1 MLTDTFIKSLR
12 PAPVPKKHFDGN
24 GTGLHLISHPGGK
37 RTFAIKYLHPVTR
50 KEQTLNV
57 GEYPT
62 TTLKDARDQA
72 INTRVVL
79 AQGLD
84 PRELRAEAR
93 MKEKATIVDT
103 FKNLGRDWMQVRGA
117 GWSESYRDKTETML
131 DRHLFSSLGAFP
143 ITQIT
148 APQLLAVLRPIEETG
163 KTDLAHTLM
172 QHASAIFRFA
182 MATARAIAD
191 PAAALR
197 GALAPHKQENFPA
210 ITDPDEFAEL
220 LVAMDCYQGEYI
232 TRAAMEF
239 TLLTFQRSQ
248 SIRFARWDQID
259 WSARLW
265 RIPAEVMKMK
275 DPHVVPLSRQTE
287 ELLQSIRPLTGTG
300 VYIFPSLTD
309 RAKTISENTML
320 YALVRLGYRGRMTVH
335 GFRTSASTLLN
346 ENGHHPDVI
355 EAALAHTR
363 GDIRSIYNKAKY
375 LPERRT
381 MYQWWADHCD
391 ELRQHKK
398 AAAQAKKTITDA
410 MEQTPAPHRTSL
422 NARQMPRGTGA
433 YGVA

>member
-12 PAPVPKKHFDGN
+12 PAPLLKKHFDGN
-24 GTGLHLISHPGGK
+24 GTGLHLICHPGGK

-84 PRELRAEAR
+84 PRELRAKAR
-93 MKEKATIVDT
+93 MADKARIVDT
-103 FKNLGRDWMQVRGA
+103 FNSLGRDWMQVRGA
-117 GWSESYRDKTETML
+117 GWSDSYRVKTQTML
-131 DRHLFSSLGAFP
+131 DRHLFSSLGELP

-148 APQLLAVLRPIEETG
+148 APQLLAVLRPIEATG

-220 LVAMDCYQGEYI
+220 LVTMDCYQGEYI
-232 TRAAMEF
+232 TRAALEF

-259 WSARLW
+259 WSAKLW
-265 RIPAEVMKMK
+265 RIPAEIMKMK

-287 ELLQSIRPLTGTG
+287 ELLQSIRPLTGSG

-309 RAKTISENTML
+309 RTKTISENTML
-320 YALVRLGYRGRMTVH
+320 YALVRLGYRGRMSVH

-355 EAALAHTR
+355 EAALAHTS

-375 LPERRT
+375 LPERRI

-398 AAAQAKKTITDA
+398 ASAQAQKTIHDA
-410 MEQTPAPHRTSL
+410 MDHSSAASQTSA
-422 NARQMPRGTGA
+422 NARQILCSTGT

>member
-12 PAPVPKKHFDGN
+12 PAPLLKKHFDGN

-37 RTFAIKYLHPVTR
+37 RTFAIKYLHPFTR

-57 GEYPT
+57 GEYPS
-62 TTLKDARDQA
+62 TTLKNARDQA
-72 INTRVVL
+72 INTRVLL
-79 AQGLD
+79 AQGID
-84 PRELRAEAR
+84 PREQRAVAR
-93 MKEKATIVDT
+93 LKEKAAVIDT
-103 FKNLGRDWMQVRGA
+103 FKNVGLDWMQVRGA
-117 GWSESYRDKTETML
+117 GWSESYRNKTETML
-131 DRHLFSSLGAFP
+131 DRHLFSSLGSIP

-148 APQLLAVLRPIEETG
+148 APQLLAVLRPIEATG

-172 QHASAIFRFA
+172 QHAGAIFRFA
-182 MATARAIAD
+182 MATARGIAD
-191 PAAALR
+191 PASALR

-220 LVAMDCYQGEYI
+220 LVAMDCYKGEYI

-259 WSARLW
+259 WNAKLW
-265 RIPAEVMKMK
+265 RIPAEIMKMK

-287 ELLQSIRPLTGTG
+287 ELLVLIRPLTGEG

-309 RAKTISENTML
+309 RRKTISENTML

-398 AAAQAKKTITDA
+398 ATAQAKRTIHAA
-410 MEQTPAPHRTSL
+410 MDPVLRPCRSSA
-422 NARQMPRGTGA
+422 NARLLTCAAGA
-433 YGVA
+433 FGVT

>member
-1 MLTDTFIKSLR
+1 MLTDTFIKNLR
-12 PAPVPKKHFDGN
+12 PTPTPRKHFDGN

-37 RTFAIKYLHPVTR
+37 RTFVIKYIQPVTR
-50 KEQTLNV
+50 KEQTFNI
-57 GEYPT
+57 GEYPS

-72 INTRVVL
+72 INTRVLL
-79 AQGLD
+79 AQGID
-84 PRELRAEAR
+84 PRELRAQAR
-93 MKEKATIVDT
+93 IKDKATIEDT
-103 FKNLGRDWMQVRGA
+103 FKNLAQDWTQVRGA
-117 GWSESYRDKTETML
+117 RWSESYRKKTETML

-148 APQLLAVLRPIEETG
+148 APQLLAVLRPIEATG

-182 MATARAIAD
+182 MVTARAIAD

-197 GALAPHKQENFPA
+197 GALAPHKQENFPS
-210 ITDPDEFAEL
+210 ITDPDEFSEL
-220 LVAMDCYQGEYI
+220 LVAMDSYQGEYI

-259 WSARLW
+259 WNAKLW
-265 RIPAEVMKMK
+265 RIPAEIMKMK
-275 DPHVVPLSRQTE
+275 EPHLVPMSRQTE
-287 ELLQSIRPLTGTG
+287 ELLKKIHPLTGQG
-300 VYIFPSLTD
+300 DYIFPSMTD

-346 ENGHHPDVI
+346 ENGYHPDVI

-398 AAAQAKKTITDA
+398 AAAQAIITIGGA
-410 MEQTPAPHRTSL
+410 MSQMQRPAQTSE
-422 NARQMPRGTGA
+422 NALQMTREHHT
-433 YGVA
+433 

>member
-1 MLTDTFIKSLR
+1 MLTDTFIKNLR
-12 PAPVPKKHFDGN
+12 PAPLLKKHFDGN
-24 GTGLHLISHPGGK
+24 GTGLHLICHPGGK
-37 RTFAIKYLHPVTR
+37 KTFAIKYQHPVSR
-50 KEQTLNV
+50 KDQTFTL
-57 GEYPT
+57 GEYPNIG
-62 TTLKDARDQA
+62 LKDARTQA
-72 INTRVVL
+72 SSIRELL
-79 AQGLD
+79 AQRID
-84 PRELRAEAR
+84 PRAHHTQSINAA
-93 MKEKATIVDT
+93 KAAVVDT
-103 FKNLGRDWMQVRGA
+103 FKNIGLEWMQIRGA
-117 GWSESYRDKTETML
+117 SWSDSYRKKTETML
-131 DRHLFSSLGAFP
+131 NRHLFSTLGELP
-143 ITQIT
+143 ITKIT
-148 APQLLAVLRPIEETG
+148 APQLLAVLRPIEATG
-163 KTDLAHTLM
+163 KTDLTHTLK
-172 QHASAIFRFA
+172 QHASAIFCFA
-182 MATARAIAD
+182 MATARGIAD

-197 GALAPHKQENFPA
+197 GALAPHMQENFHA

-220 LVAMDCYQGEYI
+220 LVAMECYQGEYI

-259 WSARLW
+259 WSAKLW
-265 RIPAEVMKMK
+265 RIPAAIMKMK

-287 ELLQSIRPLTGTG
+287 ELLQSLRPLTGHG
-300 VYIFPSLTD
+300 DYIFPSLTD

-398 AAAQAKKTITDA
+398 ATAQARKTINDA
-410 MEQTPAPHRTSL
+410 MDQIPKLSRTGV
-422 NARQMPRGTGA
+422 NTRQIPCDAGA

>member
-1 MLTDTFIKSLR
+1 MLTDTYIKNLR
-12 PAPVPKKHFDGN
+12 PAPLLKKHFDGN
-24 GTGLHLISHPGGK
+24 GTGLHLICHPGGK
-37 RTFAIKYLHPVTR
+37 KTFAIKYLHPVTR
-50 KEQTLNV
+50 KEQTLNL
-57 GEYPT
+57 GGYPIT
-62 TTLKDARDQA
+62 SLKDAREQTTNA
-72 INTRVVL
+72 RILL
-79 AQGLD
+79 AQGID
-84 PRELRAEAR
+84 PREQRSKVREEENAAIL
-93 MKEKATIVDT
+93 DT
-103 FKNLGRDWMQVRGA
+103 FKSLGLEWMQVRGA
-117 GWSESYRDKTETML
+117 GWSDSYRKKTETML
-131 DRHLFSSLGAFP
+131 DRHLFCSLGSSP

-148 APQLLAVLRPIEETG
+148 APQLLSVLRPIEASG

-182 MATARAIAD
+182 MATARGIAD
-191 PAAALR
+191 PASALR

-220 LVAMDCYQGEYI
+220 LVAMNCYQGEYI
-232 TRAAMEF
+232 TRAALEF

-259 WSARLW
+259 WNAKLW
-265 RIPAEVMKMK
+265 RIPAEIMKMK

-287 ELLQSIRPLTGTG
+287 ALLLAIRPLTGEG
-300 VYIFPSLTD
+300 PYIFPSLTD

-381 MYQWWADHCD
+381 MYQWWADYCE
-391 ELRQHKK
+391 ELRQHNI
-398 AAAQAKKTITDA
+398 ATAQAKKTITGA
-410 MEQTPAPHRTSL
+410 MEQTSVLLT
-422 NARQMPRGTGA
+422 QPRKSA
-433 YGVA
+433 SKSVC

>member
-12 PAPVPKKHFDGN
+12 PAPLLKKHFDGN
-24 GTGLHLISHPGGK
+24 GTGLHLICHPGGK

-72 INTRVVL
+72 INTRVVI

-84 PRELRAEAR
+84 PRELRAQAR
-93 MKEKATIVDT
+93 IKDKATIVDT
-103 FKNLGRDWMQVRGA
+103 FKNLARDWTQVRGA
-117 GWSESYRDKTETML
+117 RWSESYRKKTETML

-148 APQLLAVLRPIEETG
+148 APQLLAVLRPIEERS
-163 KTDLAHTLM
+163 TDMAHTLL
-172 QHASAIFRFA
+172 QHAGAIFRFA
-182 MATARAIAD
+182 IATARGVSD

-197 GALAPHKQENFPA
+197 GALAPHKQVNFPS
-210 ITDPDEFAEL
+210 ITDPAEFSEL
-220 LVAMDCYQGEYI
+220 LVAMDAYQGEYT

-259 WSARLW
+259 WNAKLW
-265 RIPAEVMKMK
+265 RIPAEIMKMK
-275 DPHVVPLSRQTE
+275 EPHLVPISRQTE
-287 ELLQSIRPLTGTG
+287 ELLKKIHPLTGQG
-300 VYIFPSLTD
+300 DYIFPSMTD

-346 ENGHHPDVI
+346 ENGYHPDVI

-398 AAAQAKKTITDA
+398 AAEQAKITISGVMSQMQRPA
-410 MEQTPAPHRTSL
+410 QTSENAFQMTRPHHL
-422 NARQMPRGTGA
+422 
-433 YGVA
+433 

>member
-12 PAPVPKKHFDGN
+12 PAPLLKKHFDGT
-24 GTGLHLISHPGGK
+24 GTGLHLICHPGGK

-50 KEQTLNV
+50 KEQTLNI
-57 GEYPT
+57 GEYPS

-72 INTRVVL
+72 VNTRVLL
-79 AQGLD
+79 AQGID
-84 PRELRAEAR
+84 PRELRAQAR

-148 APQLLAVLRPIEETG
+148 APQLLAVLRPIEATG

-232 TRAAMEF
+232 TRAALAF

-259 WSARLW
+259 WSAKLW
-265 RIPAEVMKMK
+265 RIPSDVMKMK

-398 AAAQAKKTITDA
+398 ATAQAQQTIHAVMD
-410 MEQTPAPHRTSL
+410 QVLRPCRTSA
-422 NARQMPRGTGA
+422 NARQIPCAAGA

>member
-1 MLTDTFIKSLR
+1 MLTDTFIKNLR
-12 PAPVPKKHFDGN
+12 PSLLLKKHFDGN
-24 GTGLHLISHPGGK
+24 GTGLHLICHPGGK
-37 RTFAIKYLHPVTR
+37 KTFAIKYRHLVTH
-50 KEQTLNV
+50 KEQTCTI

-62 TTLKDARDQA
+62 IGLKEARTQA
-72 INTRVVL
+72 TRVRELL
-79 AQGLD
+79 AQRID
-84 PRELRAEAR
+84 PRAHHMQAR
-93 MKEKATIVDT
+93 VEEKAAVVDT
-103 FKNLGRDWMQVRGA
+103 FKNIGLDWMQVRGA
-117 GWSESYRDKTETML
+117 GWSDGYRTKTATML
-131 DRHLFSSLGAFP
+131 DRHLFSSLGTLP

-148 APQLLAVLRPIEETG
+148 APQLLAVLRPIETTG

-172 QHASAIFRFA
+172 QHAGAIFRFA
-182 MATARAIAD
+182 MATARGIAD

-197 GALAPHKQENFPA
+197 GALAPHRQKNFPA

-220 LVAMDCYQGEYI
+220 LVAMDGYQGEYI

-248 SIRFARWDQID
+248 SIRLARWDQID
-259 WSARLW
+259 WNAKLW
-265 RIPAEVMKMK
+265 RIPAEIMKMK

-287 ELLQSIRPLTGTG
+287 ALLHAIRPLSGHG
-300 VYIFPSLTD
+300 DYIFPSLTD

-398 AAAQAKKTITDA
+398 ATAQAKITINDA
-410 MEQTPAPHRTSL
+410 MTQMQGLARTND
-422 NARQMPRGTGA
+422 NALQMSRA
-433 YGVA
+433 

>member
-12 PAPVPKKHFDGN
+12 PAPLLKKHFDGN
-24 GTGLHLISHPGGK
+24 GTGLHLICHPGGK

-50 KEQTLNV
+50 KEQTFIV
-57 GEYPT
+57 GEYPST
-62 TTLKDARDQA
+62 ALKDARDQA
-72 INTRVVL
+72 INSRVLL
-79 AQGLD
+79 AQGID
-84 PRELRAEAR
+84 PREHRAQAR

-103 FKNLGRDWMQVRGA
+103 FKNLGQDWMQVRGA
-117 GWSESYRDKTETML
+117 GWSESYRNKTETML
-131 DRHLFSSLGAFP
+131 ERHLFSSLGALP

-232 TRAAMEF
+232 TRAALKF

-259 WSARLW
+259 WNAKLW
-265 RIPAEVMKMK
+265 RIPAEIMKMK
-275 DPHVVPLSRQTE
+275 DPHLVPLSRQAE

-300 VYIFPSLTD
+300 TYIFPSLTD

-335 GFRTSASTLLN
+335 GFRTSASTLLS

-398 AAAQAKKTITDA
+398 ATAQAQKTIHDA
-410 MEQTPAPHRTSL
+410 MDQVLRPCRTSS
-422 NARQMPRGTGA
+422 NARQIPCAAGA

>member
-12 PAPVPKKHFDGN
+12 PAPLLKKHFDGN

-57 GEYPT
+57 GEYPS

-72 INTRVVL
+72 INTRVLL
-79 AQGLD
+79 AQGTD
-84 PRELRAEAR
+84 PRELRAQAR
-93 MKEKATIVDT
+93 IKDKATIVDT
-103 FKNLGRDWMQVRGA
+103 FKNLGQDWMQVRGA
-117 GWSESYRDKTETML
+117 GWSESYRKKTETML
-131 DRHLFSSLGAFP
+131 DRHLFASLGAFP

-148 APQLLAVLRPIEETG
+148 APQLLAVLRPIEATG

-197 GALAPHKQENFPA
+197 GALAPHKQENFPS
-210 ITDPDEFAEL
+210 ITDPDEFSEL
-220 LVAMDCYQGEYI
+220 LVAMDAYQGEYT

-259 WSARLW
+259 WSAKLW
-265 RIPAEVMKMK
+265 RIPAEIMKMK
-275 DPHVVPLSRQTE
+275 EPHLVPMSRQTE
-287 ELLQSIRPLTGTG
+287 ELLKKIHPLTGQG
-300 VYIFPSLTD
+300 DYIFPSMTD

-346 ENGHHPDVI
+346 ENGYHPDVI

-398 AAAQAKKTITDA
+398 AAVQAIITISGAMSQMQRPAQ
-410 MEQTPAPHRTSL
+410 TSE
-422 NARQMPRGTGA
+422 NALQMTRVHHP
-433 YGVA
+433 

>member
-1 MLTDTFIKSLR
+1 MLTDTFIKNLR
-12 PAPVPKKHFDGN
+12 PAPLLKKHFDGN
-24 GTGLHLISHPGGK
+24 GTGLHLICHPGGK
-37 RTFAIKYLHPVTR
+37 KTFAIKYQHPVTR
-50 KEQTLNV
+50 KDQTFTI
-57 GEYPT
+57 GEYPSVG
-62 TTLKDARDQA
+62 LKDARTQVGA
-72 INTRVVL
+72 VRELL
-79 AQGLD
+79 AQRID
-84 PRELRAEAR
+84 PRASHLQAR
-93 MKEKATIVDT
+93 LEKKAAVVDT
-103 FKNLGRDWMQVRGA
+103 FKNVGVDWMQVRGA
-117 GWSESYRDKTETML
+117 GWSDSYRKKTETML
-131 DRHLFSSLGAFP
+131 DRHLFSSLGSLP

-148 APQLLAVLRPIEETG
+148 APQLLAVLRAIEATG

-182 MATARAIAD
+182 MATSRGIAD
-191 PAAALR
+191 PASALR

-210 ITDPDEFAEL
+210 ITDPDEFSEL

-259 WSARLW
+259 WSAKLW
-265 RIPAEVMKMK
+265 RIPATIMKMK

-287 ELLQSIRPLTGTG
+287 ELLQSIHPLTGQG
-300 VYIFPSLTD
+300 AYIFPSLTD

-335 GFRTSASTLLN
+335 GFRTAASTLLN

-391 ELRQHKK
+391 ELRHHKK
-398 AAAQAKKTITDA
+398 AAAQAQKTIIEA
-410 MEQTPAPHRTSL
+410 MDHLPRPYRTSASAL
-422 NARQMPRGTGA
+422 
-433 YGVA
+433 

>member
-1 MLTDTFIKSLR
+1 MLTDTFIKNTR
-12 PAPVPKKHFDGN
+12 PAPRLKKHFDGN
-24 GTGLHLISHPGGK
+24 GTGLHLICHPGGK
-37 RTFAIKYLHPVTR
+37 KTFAIKYLHPVTR
-50 KEQTLNV
+50 KEQTLSI
-57 GEYPT
+57 GGYPT
-62 TTLKDARDQA
+62 ISLKEAREQA
-72 INTRVVL
+72 SNTRVLL
-79 AQGLD
+79 AQGFD
-84 PRELRAEAR
+84 PHEFRVKAR
-93 MKEKATIVDT
+93 MKEKAAAIDT
-103 FKNLGRDWMQVRGA
+103 FKNVGLDWMQVRGA
-117 GWSESYRDKTETML
+117 GWSTSYRVKTETML
-131 DRHLFSSLGAFP
+131 NRHLFSSLGELP

-148 APQLLAVLRPIEETG
+148 APQLLAVLRPIEATG

-210 ITDPDEFAEL
+210 ITDPGEFAEL
-220 LVAMDCYQGEYI
+220 LVALDSYKGEYI
-232 TRAAMEF
+232 TRSALEF

-259 WSARLW
+259 WNAKLW
-265 RIPAEVMKMK
+265 RIPAEIMKMK
-275 DPHVVPLSRQTE
+275 DPHLVPLSRQTE
-287 ELLQSIRPLTGTG
+287 DLLNAIRPLTGEG
-300 VYIFPSLTD
+300 IYIFPSLTD
-309 RAKTISENTML
+309 RTKTISENTML

-346 ENGHHPDVI
+346 ENGHQPDVI

-391 ELRQHKK
+391 ELREHKN
-398 AAAQAKKTITDA
+398 AAAQAKMTITDA
-410 MEQTPAPHRTSL
+410 MEHSPSPLLASANTPPL
-422 NARQMPRGTGA
+422 PRAAGA

>member
-12 PAPVPKKHFDGN
+12 PAPLLKKHFDRA
-24 GTGLHLISHPGGK
+24 GTGLHLICHPGGK

-57 GEYPT
+57 GEYPS

-72 INTRVVL
+72 ISTRVLL
-79 AQGLD
+79 AQGID

-117 GWSESYRDKTETML
+117 GWSDSYRDKTETML

-232 TRAAMEF
+232 TRAAMEL

-248 SIRFARWDQID
+248 SIRLARWDQID
-259 WSARLW
+259 WNAKLW
-265 RIPAEVMKMK
+265 RIPAEIMKMK

-287 ELLQSIRPLTGTG
+287 ELLQSIRRLTGTG

-320 YALVRLGYRGRMTVH
+320 YALVRLGYRGRMSVH

-381 MYQWWADHCD
+381 MYQWWADYCD
-391 ELRQHKK
+391 ELRTHKN
-398 AAAQAKKTITDA
+398 ATVQAQKTIHNA
-410 MEQTPAPHRTSL
+410 MDHPPGSYCTSVSAL
-422 NARQMPRGTGA
+422 QIPLDTGA

>member
-1 MLTDTFIKSLR
+1 MLTDTLVKNLR
-12 PAPVPKKHFDGN
+12 PAPQLKKQFDGN
-24 GTGLHLISHPGGK
+24 GTGLHVICYPSGNK
-37 RTFAIKYLHPVTR
+37 TFAIKYLHPQTR
-50 KEQTLNV
+50 KEQTFTI

-62 TTLKDARDQA
+62 VGLKDARNQA
-72 INTRVVL
+72 INTRVLL
-79 AQGLD
+79 AQGID
-84 PRELRAEAR
+84 PRAHHLQTRLR
-93 MKEKATIVDT
+93 EKAAIVDT
-103 FKNLGRDWMQVRGA
+103 FKNIGLDWMQVRGA
-117 GWSESYRDKTETML
+117 GWSESYCNKTETML
-131 DRHLFSSLGAFP
+131 DRHFFSSLGSLP

-148 APQLLAVLRPIEETG
+148 ALQLLAVLRPIEATG

-172 QHASAIFRFA
+172 QHAGAIFRFA
-182 MATARAIAD
+182 MATARGIAD

-197 GALAPHKQENFPA
+197 GALTPHKQENFPA

-232 TRAAMEF
+232 TRAAMEL

-248 SIRFARWDQID
+248 SIRLARWDQID
-259 WSARLW
+259 WNAKLW
-265 RIPAEVMKMK
+265 RIPAEIMKMK

-320 YALVRLGYRGRMTVH
+320 YALVRLGYRGRMSVH

-381 MYQWWADHCD
+381 MYQWWADYCD

-433 YGVA
+433 YGAA

>member
-1 MLTDTFIKSLR
+1 MLTDTFIKNLR
-12 PAPVPKKHFDGN
+12 PAPLLKKHFDGN
-24 GTGLHLISHPGGK
+24 GTGLHLICHPGGK
-37 RTFAIKYLHPVTR
+37 KTFAIKYPHPVTR
-50 KEQTLNV
+50 KDQTFTI

-62 TTLKDARDQA
+62 VGLKAARTQVA
-72 INTRVVL
+72 EVRELL
-79 AQGLD
+79 AQRID
-84 PRELRAEAR
+84 PRERRAQTR
-93 MKEKATIVDT
+93 MDGQAANIDT
-103 FKNLGRDWMQVRGA
+103 FKNIAMDWMQVRGA
-117 GWSESYRDKTETML
+117 GWSESYRKKTETML
-131 DRHLFSSLGAFP
+131 DRHLFSSLGSLP

-148 APQLLAVLRPIEETG
+148 APQLLAVLRPIEVTG

-172 QHASAIFRFA
+172 QHAGAIFRFA
-182 MATARAIAD
+182 MATARGLAD

-197 GALAPHKQENFPA
+197 GALTPHKQENFPA

-259 WSARLW
+259 WSAKLW
-265 RIPAEVMKMK
+265 RIPAEIMKMK
-275 DPHVVPLSRQTE
+275 DPHVVPLARQTE
-287 ELLQSIRPLTGTG
+287 ELLRSIHPLTGQG
-300 VYIFPSLTD
+300 AFIFPSLTD

-335 GFRTSASTLLN
+335 GFRTAASTLLN

-391 ELRQHKK
+391 ELRNHRK
-398 AAAQAKKTITDA
+398 ATAQAQKTIDEA
-410 MEQTPAPHRTSL
+410 MDHPPGSYCTSVSAL
-422 NARQMPRGTGA
+422 QIPRDTGA

>member
-1 MLTDTFIKSLR
+1 MLTDTFIKNLR
-12 PAPVPKKHFDGN
+12 PTQLLKKHFDGN
-24 GTGLHLISHPGGK
+24 GTGLHLICHPGGK
-37 RTFAIKYLHPVTR
+37 KTFAIKYRHPVSR
-50 KEQTLNV
+50 KDQTFTI

-62 TTLKDARDQA
+62 IALKDARIQVDSV
-72 INTRVVL
+72 R
-79 AQGLD
+79 GLLSQRID
-84 PRELRAEAR
+84 PRAHHLQNRSKERAA
-93 MKEKATIVDT
+93 IVDT
-103 FKNLGRDWMQVRGA
+103 FKNIGLDWMRVRGA
-117 GWSESYRDKTETML
+117 GWSDSYRVKTATML
-131 DRHLFSSLGAFP
+131 DRHLFSSLGSLP

-148 APQLLAVLRPIEETG
+148 APQLLAVLRPIETAG

-172 QHASAIFRFA
+172 QHAGAIFRFA
-182 MATARAIAD
+182 MATARGIAD

-197 GALAPHKQENFPA
+197 GALTPHKQQNFPA

-259 WSARLW
+259 WNAKLW
-265 RIPAEVMKMK
+265 RIPAEIMKMK
-275 DPHVVPLSRQTE
+275 DPHVVPLSIQTE
-287 ELLQSIRPLTGTG
+287 ALLQTIRPLTGHG
-300 VYIFPSLTD
+300 DYIFPSLTD

-391 ELRQHKK
+391 ELRQHMK
-398 AAAQAKKTITDA
+398 ATAKAKKTINDA
-410 MEQTPAPHRTSL
+410 MDRIPALQGSSVNTL
-422 NARQMPRGTGA
+422 QMPRTGQP
-433 YGVA
+433 

>member
-12 PAPVPKKHFDGN
+12 PAPTLKKHFDGN
-24 GTGLHLISHPGGK
+24 GTGLHLICHPGGK
-37 RTFAIKYLHPVTR
+37 RTFALKYLHPVTR

-57 GEYPT
+57 GEYPSIA
-62 TTLKDARDQA
+62 LKDARDQA
-72 INTRVVL
+72 ISARLLL
-79 AQGLD
+79 AQGID
-84 PRELRAEAR
+84 PREFRAQAR
-93 MKEKATIVDT
+93 MKEKATVVDT

-117 GWSESYRDKTETML
+117 GWSDSYRTKTETML
-131 DRHLFSSLGAFP
+131 ERHLFSSLGELP
-143 ITQIT
+143 ITQIA
-148 APQLLAVLRPIEETG
+148 APQLLAVLRPIEATG

-182 MATARAIAD
+182 MSTARAIAD

-210 ITDPDEFAEL
+210 VTDPDEFAEL
-220 LVAMDCYQGEYI
+220 LLAMDCYQGEYI
-232 TRAAMEF
+232 TRAALEF
-239 TLLTFQRSQ
+239 TLLTFQRSK

-259 WSARLW
+259 WNAKLW
-265 RIPAEVMKMK
+265 RIPAEIMKMK
-275 DPHVVPLSRQTE
+275 DAHVVPLSRQTE
-287 ELLQSIRPLTGTG
+287 ELLQSIHPLTGQG
-300 VYIFPSLTD
+300 DYIFPSLTD
-309 RAKTISENTML
+309 RAKNISENTML

-355 EAALAHTR
+355 ESALAHIR

-391 ELRQHKK
+391 VLRQHKR
-398 AAAQAKKTITDA
+398 ATAQAQQTIHDA
-410 MEQTPAPHRTSL
+410 MDKKFASHRSIPNT
-422 NARQMPRGTGA
+422 RQMPSAAGS

>member
-12 PAPVPKKHFDGN
+12 PAPLLKKHFDGN

-37 RTFAIKYLHPVTR
+37 RTFAIKYLHPFTR

-57 GEYPT
+57 GEYPS

-72 INTRVVL
+72 INTRVLL
-79 AQGLD
+79 AQGID
-84 PRELRAEAR
+84 PREQRAVAR
-93 MKEKATIVDT
+93 LKEKAAVIDT
-103 FKNLGRDWMQVRGA
+103 FKNVGLDWMQVRGA
-117 GWSESYRDKTETML
+117 GWSESYRNKTETMV
-131 DRHLFSSLGAFP
+131 DRHLFSSLGSIP

-148 APQLLAVLRPIEETG
+148 APQLLAVLRPIEATG

-172 QHASAIFRFA
+172 QHAGAIFRFA
-182 MATARAIAD
+182 MATARGIAD
-191 PAAALR
+191 PASALR

-220 LVAMDCYQGEYI
+220 LVAMDCYKGEYI

-259 WSARLW
+259 WNAKLW
-265 RIPAEVMKMK
+265 RIPAEIMKMK
-275 DPHVVPLSRQTE
+275 DPHVVPLSRQSE
-287 ELLQSIRPLTGTG
+287 ELLVLIRPLTGEG

-309 RAKTISENTML
+309 RRKTISENTML

-410 MEQTPAPHRTSL
+410 MDHPAGSYCTRISALQIPL
-422 NARQMPRGTGA
+422 DTGA

>member
-1 MLTDTFIKSLR
+1 MLTDTFIKNLR
-12 PAPVPKKHFDGN
+12 PSPLLKKHFDGN
-24 GTGLHLISHPGGK
+24 GTGLHLICNPGGK
-37 RTFAIKYLHPVTR
+37 KTFAIKYLHPATR
-50 KEQTLNV
+50 KEQTFNV
-57 GEYPT
+57 GEYPST
-62 TTLKDARDQA
+62 SLKDARDQA
-72 INTRVVL
+72 THVRALL
-79 AQGLD
+79 AQGID
-84 PRELRAEAR
+84 PREIRAQAR
-93 MKEKATIVDT
+93 MNEKATIVDT
-103 FKNLGRDWMQVRGA
+103 FQNLGRDWMQVRGA
-117 GWSESYRDKTETML
+117 GWSDSYRNKTATML
-131 DRHLFSSLGAFP
+131 DRHLFSSLGELP

-148 APQLLAVLRPIEETG
+148 APQLLAVLRTIEATG
-163 KTDLAHTLM
+163 KTDMAHTLM

-182 MATARAIAD
+182 MATARAFAD

-232 TRAAMEF
+232 TRAALQF
-239 TLLTFQRSQ
+239 TLLTFQRSK

-259 WSARLW
+259 WNAKLW
-265 RIPAEVMKMK
+265 RIPAEIMKMK
-275 DPHVVPLSRQTE
+275 DAHVVPLSRQTE
-287 ELLQSIRPLTGTG
+287 ELLQSICPLTGNG
-300 VYIFPSLTD
+300 DYIFPSLTD
-309 RAKTISENTML
+309 RARTISENTML

-375 LPERRT
+375 LPERRI

-398 AAAQAKKTITDA
+398 ATAQAQKTIHVA
-410 MEQTPAPHRTSL
+410 MGQNLGAHRTSA
-422 NARQMPRGTGA
+422 NARQMPCAGGA

>member
-12 PAPVPKKHFDGN
+12 PAPLLKKHFDGT
-24 GTGLHLISHPGGK
+24 GTGLHLICHTGGK

-57 GEYPT
+57 GEYPS

-72 INTRVVL
+72 INTRVLL
-79 AQGLD
+79 AQGID
-84 PRELRAEAR
+84 PREIRAQAR
-93 MKEKATIVDT
+93 IKEKATIVDT

-131 DRHLFSSLGAFP
+131 ERHLFSSLGGFP

-148 APQLLAVLRPIEETG
+148 APQLLAVLRPIEATG

-197 GALAPHKQENFPA
+197 GALAPHKQENFPS

-232 TRAAMEF
+232 TRAALAF

-259 WSARLW
+259 WNAKLW

-300 VYIFPSLTD
+300 AYIFPSLTD

-398 AAAQAKKTITDA
+398 ATAQAHKTIQAA
-410 MEQTPAPHRTSL
+410 MDQVLMPCRTSA
-422 NARQMPRGTGA
+422 NARQISCAAGT